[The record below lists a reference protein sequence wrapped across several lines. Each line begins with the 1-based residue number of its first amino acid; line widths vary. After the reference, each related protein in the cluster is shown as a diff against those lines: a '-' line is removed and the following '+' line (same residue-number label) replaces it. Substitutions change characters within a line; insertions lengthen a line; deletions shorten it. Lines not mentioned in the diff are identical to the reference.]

1 MLDLEGWE
9 RILDLACATGRRNEP
24 TRRLDGV
31 KRTLMEFDPPQYCK
45 PEPFQRRLYTIE
57 ELAEI
62 FADVGLRLADV
73 FDERGRPCAPSD
85 AEQELYV
92 EARC

>member
-9 RILDLACATGRRNEP
+9 RILDLACATGRR
-24 TRRLDGV
+24 
-31 KRTLMEFDPPQYCK
+31 TLEMEFDPPQDRE

-73 FDERGRPCAPSD
+73 FDERGRPCAPTD

-92 EARC
+92 EARG